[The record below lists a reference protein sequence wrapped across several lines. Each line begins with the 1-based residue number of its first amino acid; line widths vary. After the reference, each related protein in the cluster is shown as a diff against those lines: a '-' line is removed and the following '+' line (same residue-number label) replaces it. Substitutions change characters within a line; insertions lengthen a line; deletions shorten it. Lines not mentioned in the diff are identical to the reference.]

1 MRAQC
6 SVFVATSLDG
16 FIARSDGRV
25 DWLSIVEQQGED
37 YGYRRFF
44 DSIDA
49 LVMGRKTYETVL
61 GFGGEW
67 PYAGKRCIVL
77 TSSKPPARFNAELCA
92 EAPAP
97 LVDRLTSEGAKRI
110 YVDGG
115 VVIQSFLA
123 AGLVTDMTISIVP
136 VLLGDGVRL
145 FGNMGADV
153 RLSLVRSRS
162 FSSGLV
168 QLEYGV

>member
-1 MRAQC
+1 MRAEC
-6 SVFVATSLDG
+6 SIFVATSLDG
-16 FIARSDGRV
+16 FIARSDGRI
-25 DWLSIVEQQGED
+25 DWLSVVERQGED
-37 YGYRRFF
+37 YGYKRFF
-44 DSIDA
+44 DAIDTI
-49 LVMGRKTYETVL
+49 VMGRKTYETVL

-67 PYAGKRCIVL
+67 PYASKRCIVL
-77 TSSKPPARFNAELCA
+77 TSGKQSARFNAEFCT
-92 EAPAP
+92 EEPTP

-136 VLLGDGVRL
+136 LLLGDGVRL
-145 FGNMGADV
+145 FGKTGADV
-153 RLSLVRSRS
+153 PLSLVRSRS
-162 FSSGLV
+162 FDSGLV